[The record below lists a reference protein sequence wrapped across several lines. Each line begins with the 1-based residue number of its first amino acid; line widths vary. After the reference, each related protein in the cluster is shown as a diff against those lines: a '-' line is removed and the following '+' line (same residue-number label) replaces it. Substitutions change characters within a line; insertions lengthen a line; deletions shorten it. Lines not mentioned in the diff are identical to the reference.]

1 MTWTRVEARVGAGL
15 PDINGAMKSGEFW
28 IESKVISTKKFSTV
42 GLWRPSQVA
51 WQFSRSKTFPNVWNL
66 VSHPASEKLCLYSGT
81 HILDLNDP
89 DAPLVDPC
97 LVMTYPVNWNA
108 MIEYIS
114 GSLIKMN
121 TSMDYERANV

>member
-1 MTWTRVEARVGAGL
+1 VTWTRVEARVGAGL

-28 IESKVISTKKFSTV
+28 IENKVISTKKFSTV

-66 VSHPASEKLCLYSGT
+66 VSHPASERLCLYSGT
-81 HILDLNDP
+81 NILDLNDP

-97 LVMTYPVNWNA
+97 LVMTYPVKWDD

-114 GSLIKMN
+114 KSLSNMYA
-121 TSMDYERANV
+121 SMDHERANV